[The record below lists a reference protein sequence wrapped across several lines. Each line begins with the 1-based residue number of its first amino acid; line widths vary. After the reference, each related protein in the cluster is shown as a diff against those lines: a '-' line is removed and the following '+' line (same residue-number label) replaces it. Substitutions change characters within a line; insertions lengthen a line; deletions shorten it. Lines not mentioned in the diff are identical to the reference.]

1 MKKLKQNLIRD
12 HSPLTTVALHHFITL
27 KPIHIMKIIKL
38 FLAIIVLFSLT
49 TKAQIK
55 KGNWMMGGTGNITS
69 YENKSIQNGND
80 VGDKGNTINIAP
92 NIGYFFINRLV
103 LGTIGSL
110 SFTNSNR
117 YESRNYGFGPFIR
130 YYFLKEDKRINFF
143 AHANYTFGEYKSGS
157 TITGSNGYRVKAG
170 PVIFFNKNVGME
182 ITLDYNSSKI
192 KVSEPNISSYKA
204 LQVSVGFQ
212 IHLKK

>member
-1 MKKLKQNLIRD
+1 
-12 HSPLTTVALHHFITL
+12 
-27 KPIHIMKIIKL
+27 MKIIKL
-38 FLAIIVLFSLT
+38 LFSAILFCSLYSN
-49 TKAQIK
+49 AQIT
-55 KGNWMMGGTGNITS
+55 KGSWMIGGTGNITS
-69 YENKSIQNGND
+69 YENKNIQNGND
-80 VGDKGNTINIAP
+80 VGDKGNTISIAP
-92 NIGYFFINRLV
+92 NIGYFFINNLA
-103 LGTIGSL
+103 LGTTGSL

-117 YESRNYGFGPFIR
+117 YESHNYGFGPFIR

-192 KVSEPNISSYKA
+192 KVSEPNSSSYNA
-204 LQVSVGFQ
+204 FQVSLGFQ